1 MLLHLLVVRP
11 LLTSPPINQVLATGG
26 VLFVLQGAATLVFS
40 TDFRSLG
47 VDMPPMEV
55 GEVFVSGTKLAA
67 FSAAL
72 LGAGVLWAFLKFT
85 YVGTA
90 IRAIARDREVM
101 PLMGVDPQRIYLIAS
116 AVGGALAGLAAC
128 LLVVQ
133 LDVHPFVGLS
143 FGPIT
148 FMICVMG
155 GLGNMLGGFLAAFL
169 MGLII
174 SVGGFWGTTEF
185 SYVSRLRL
193 LHRHHVRPAAGVV
206 RPMKYA
212 LPGALLCRRSRR
224 CRCSRRPTMRCMS
237 LITIVLTALAGTGW
251 AMMGRYGLV
260 SFGHGAFL
268 GAAAYTMALLW
279 NAFGLTPWMGIP
291 IGVAVAVLTGH
302 AAGLPSLPA
311 DASSGITS
319 PW

>member
-1 MLLHLLVVRP
+1 MLDPFLLEAIVNGVLLGGVFALPVLGLNLVFGVVDVVWLCYAELVMVGMYAVWFLHTQAGWPLLLASAACLPVVASFGLLLHLLVVRP
-11 LLTSPPINQVLATGG
+11 LLSAPPINQVLATGG

-47 VDMPPMEV
+47 VEMPPMEL

-67 FSAAL
+67 FAAAL
-72 LGAGVLWAFLKFT
+72 VGAAALWAFLKFT

-101 PLMGVDPQRIYLIAS
+101 PLMGVDPRRIYLIAS
-116 AVGGALAGLAAC
+116 AVGGGLAGLAAC

-169 MGLII
+169 MGVIV
-174 SVGGFWGTTEF
+174 STGGFWWNTEM
-185 SYVSRLRL
+185 SYV
-193 LHRHHVRPAAGVV
+193 V
-206 RPMKYA
+206 
-212 LPGALLCRRSRR
+212 
-224 CRCSRRPTMRCMS
+224 
-237 LITIVLTALAGTGW
+237 
-251 AMMGRYGLV
+251 
-260 SFGHGAFL
+260 AFL
-268 GAAAYTMALLW
+268 FFILVIFARPR
-279 NAFGLTPWMGIP
+279 GLF
-291 IGVAVAVLTGH
+291 AR
-302 AAGLPSLPA
+302 
-311 DASSGITS
+311 
-319 PW
+319 

>member
-1 MLLHLLVVRP
+1 MDPFFLEALVNGILLGGVFALPALGLNLVFGVVDVVWLCYAELVMVGMYTVWFLYTQAGWPLWLAFATCLPVIAVLGLLLHLLVVRP
-11 LLTSPPINQVLATGG
+11 LLNSPPINQVLATGG

-67 FSAAL
+67 FCAAL
-72 LGAGVLWAFLKFT
+72 LGAAILWAFLKFT

-101 PLMGVDPQRIYLIAS
+101 PLMGVDPQRIYLITS
-116 AVGGALAGLAAC
+116 AIGGGLAGLAAC

-169 MGLII
+169 MGLIV
-174 SVGGFWGTTEF
+174 STGGFWWNTEM
-185 SYVSRLRL
+185 SYVVAFLFFIL
-193 LHRHHVRPAAGVV
+193 VIFVRPQ
-206 RPMKYA
+206 
-212 LPGALLCRRSRR
+212 
-224 CRCSRRPTMRCMS
+224 
-237 LITIVLTALAGTGW
+237 
-251 AMMGRYGLV
+251 GL
-260 SFGHGAFL
+260 FAR
-268 GAAAYTMALLW
+268 
-279 NAFGLTPWMGIP
+279 
-291 IGVAVAVLTGH
+291 
-302 AAGLPSLPA
+302 
-311 DASSGITS
+311 
-319 PW
+319 